1 MIYTRTMI
9 QLQKEMQTR
18 YDVTST
24 IRHKGEKGRNRE
36 HGFAMFLRDYL
47 PEKYGIATGE
57 IIPFKGAAP
66 SPQCDII
73 IYDKL
78 AFPVIGKSTLV
89 QQVPYEGVYSVIE
102 VKSQITAS
110 ALKDSL
116 AKFTAIR
123 QLPRCKLKRPQK
135 KNTSR
140 NPEFLLFGY
149 QLKTTH
155 DACVDFMKHGI
166 NHDISLI
173 ALDAGFTAWIEKES
187 GETIP
192 LFLRGTDH
200 RSSVFE
206 TLALSFA
213 VYLDSLSHIDL
224 GTPDYMNMLYDGAH
238 EET

>member
-1 MIYTRTMI
+1 MTL
-9 QLQKEMQTR
+9 LQKEMQSR
-18 YDVTST
+18 YDVSST

-36 HGFAMFLRDYL
+36 HGLAMFLRENL

-57 IIPFKGAAP
+57 IIPFKGSAP

-78 AFPVIGKSTLV
+78 SFPIIGKTDSV

-116 AKFTAIR
+116 DKFTAIR
-123 QLPRCKLKRPQK
+123 QLPRCKLKRQPK
-135 KNTSR
+135 RNTTR

-149 QLKTTH
+149 QLKTSH
-155 DACVDFMKHGI
+155 KACVDFMKHGI
-166 NHDISLI
+166 NNDISLI
-173 ALDAGFTAWIEKES
+173 ALDTGFTAWIETNN
-187 GETIP
+187 GVTVP
-192 LFLRGTDH
+192 LFLKGTDH
-200 RSSVFE
+200 RSSVYE

-213 VYLDSLSHIDL
+213 VYLDSLSLIDL